1 MTDNRLTINQ
11 LRMILQ
17 EAAGDAGYSGPDGG
31 FEDTEFD
38 DLGYDSIS
46 LLEAAGRIER
56 DRGVKL
62 DDDVIVTARTLDPGP
77 EKPGQRRPRRDEDSG
92 PASRPAV

>member
-1 MTDNRLTINQ
+1 MKDDRLTIDQ
-11 LRMILQ
+11 LRTILL
-17 EAAGDAGYSGPDGG
+17 EAAGEAEVSDAGDDI
-31 FEDTEFD
+31 EDTEFT

-62 DDDVIVTARTLDPGP
+62 DDDVIVSART
-77 EKPGQRRPRRDEDSG
+77 PRALLAVVNERLAA
-92 PASRPAV
+92 AS

>member
-1 MTDNRLTINQ
+1 MKDNRLTIDQ
-11 LRMILQ
+11 LRTILL
-17 EAAGDAGYSGPDGG
+17 EAAGEAEVSGTGPDI
-31 FEDTEFD
+31 EDIEFT

-62 DDDVIVTARTLDPGP
+62 DDDLIVSART
-77 EKPGQRRPRRDEDSG
+77 PRALLAVVNERLAA
-92 PASRPAV
+92 AS